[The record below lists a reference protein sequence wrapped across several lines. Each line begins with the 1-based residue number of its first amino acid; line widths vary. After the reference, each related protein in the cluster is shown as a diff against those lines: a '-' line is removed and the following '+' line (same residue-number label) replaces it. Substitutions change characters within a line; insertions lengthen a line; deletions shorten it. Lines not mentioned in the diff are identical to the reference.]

1 MVGLLSVVIS
11 GIYIANCRGTAVG
24 PVVELVGR
32 VVGRTIDSRIICSR
46 TAVGRSRPVQCMYV
60 VVR

>member
-1 MVGLLSVVIS
+1 M
-11 GIYIANCRGTAVG
+11 G